1 MNLHTRICKG
11 NDAGVLTELM
21 LIFQYDILSD
31 FYELRFDTYSLI
43 DHLGIMPD
51 MLVVLLS

>member
-11 NDAGVLTELM
+11 NPWVLTEIL

-31 FYELRFDTYSLI
+31 FYELRFDIYS
-43 DHLGIMPD
+43 
-51 MLVVLLS
+51 